1 MARFQW
7 RQLIMAA
14 VVVVCFGLTSAFL
27 GCSNQPARPKTY
39 PVHGT
44 VTFNGTPVEGATVT
58 FVPKEGA
65 TGNPK
70 PQAASAITDSSGRYS
85 IGTFATGDGAVPGDY
100 LVKVTKYRVTQQQQ
114 AGNDPES
121 QMQAFLQHQQGA
133 QQQAG
138 PKNELPVKYE
148 NEKTSGLF
156 LTVQPGDNTF
166 DINLQP

>member
-1 MARFQW
+1 M
-7 RQLIMAA
+7 
-14 VVVVCFGLTSAFL
+14 
-27 GCSNQPARPKTY
+27 CSWNRLRR
-39 PVHGT
+39 
-44 VTFNGTPVEGATVT
+44 
-58 FVPKEGA
+58 
-65 TGNPK
+65 